1 MPLPE
6 PVADLRSLDLLVSV
20 AELGSIRHAALAHAI
35 SQPAASMRLRS
46 LEESLGLELLDRSHG
61 RARLTAAGTAV
72 VQWSADV
79 LKAADALGVGVRA
92 LRAQGRTQ
100 LRVAASMTVAEYLV
114 PVWLARLRASDPAIV
129 VSLVMGNSQHVAEAM
144 VHGDADLGFVEGPAA
159 PEALSSRVVGPDDL
173 VVIVAPSHQWAR
185 RRRPVSAAELSRTP
199 LILREAGSGTRE
211 VLARALQ
218 LLDLPVTVLLELGST
233 TAIKAAV
240 AGGVAPGVLSR
251 LAVADD
257 VREGRMAMVAT
268 DGLSLERRIR
278 VVWSKERPLSAA
290 ARRLL
295 ARIEESPL

>member
-20 AELGSIRHAALAHAI
+20 AELGSIRQAALAHAI

-72 VQWSADV
+72 VQWSTDV

-173 VVIVAPSHQWAR
+173 VVIVAPAHQWAR

-199 LILREAGSGTRE
+199 LIVREAGSGTRE

-257 VREGRMAMVAT
+257 VREGRLAMVAT
-268 DGLSLERRIR
+268 DGLFLERRIR